1 VDHFVVTLGSDS
13 DDGLVQGVRGLQQVL
28 PELILEAPGD
38 LSR

>member
-1 VDHFVVTLGSDS
+1 VVARGRDPNH
-13 DDGLVQGVRGLQQVL
+13 GLVQDVRGLQQVL